1 MNKTTSINL
10 GGYFFHIDEDAFRKL
25 SNYFEAVRKS
35 LSPDGR
41 EEIINDIESR
51 ISELF
56 TEKLGTNKQ
65 VIGLKEVDDI
75 ITIMGQPE
83 DYKIDEETPKNENS
97 FGNFTKSIYI
107 NKKLYRDKEN
117 SFLGGVMSG
126 LGQYLGVDP
135 LWLRIIMVILFF
147 GFGSGLVLY
156 IILWILIP
164 EAVTTSQKLEMKGEP
179 INISNIEK
187 KVKEGFNEISDKIT
201 NIDHDK
207 ITSNAKNGVE
217 RIGTTLSEIVTSIF
231 NIISKIIGVFI
242 VLFTSMTLI
251 SVIIGGIAMIFFSSM
266 PDNFLYNHIH
276 TPFSFETPIWIQGIL
291 LIIVVGIPLFFL
303 LILGLKLL
311 TTRMKSIGNTIN
323 YSLLAIWIIGLASVL
338 FLTIKEISQNAYTGK
353 AIEKVA
359 INLKPT
365 DTLTVKFI
373 SNNLYGKDNYDYE
386 NFEVIHDDT
395 DKAIIFSNNV
405 SIKIVESNEPIA
417 YLQIEK
423 SAEGSSIKKAK
434 QTAEKIKYN
443 VKIENNNLI
452 LDNYWITELTNK
464 KHDQEVEL
472 FLYLP
477 KGTIFKVDKNFKQFD
492 RSENDYF
499 NLHHSSDTY
508 IYIVAENKVLCT
520 NCPLDEDD
528 EETNVINVSSGVFG
542 NNSVETTTTTEND
555 SIEKVSV
562 KVNVNGN
569 EIIKTETK
577 TRTFN

>member
-25 SNYFEAVRKS
+25 SNYFDAVKRS

-56 TEKLGTNKQ
+56 TEKLGSTKQ

-75 ITIMGQPE
+75 IAIMGQPE
-83 DYKIDEETPKNENS
+83 DYKIEDETPKNDFQSNYTLS
-97 FGNFTKSIYI
+97 SSS
-107 NKKLYRDKEN
+107 KKLYRDKEN
-117 SFLGGVMSG
+117 SFLGGVLSG
-126 LGQYLGVDP
+126 LGHYLGVDP

-147 GFGSGLVLY
+147 GFGTGLVLY

-187 KVKEGFNEISDKIT
+187 KVKEGINEISDKFS
-201 NIDHDK
+201 NLDQDK
-207 ITSNAKNGVE
+207 MATNAKNGAE
-217 RIGTTLSEIVTSIF
+217 RIGNTISEIVTSIF
-231 NIISKIIGVFI
+231 NVISKIIGSFI
-242 VLFTSMTLI
+242 VLISSMTLI
-251 SVIIGGIAMIFFSSM
+251 SIIISGIAMVFFSSM

-276 TPFSFETPIWIQGIL
+276 TPFSFETPIWIQGLL
-291 LIIVVGIPLFFL
+291 LIIVVGIPIFYL

-311 TTRMKSIGNTIN
+311 TSRIKSIGNTIN

-353 AIEKVA
+353 DIEKVA

-365 DTLTVKFI
+365 DTLAIKFI

-395 DKAIIFSNNV
+395 DKEIIFSNNV
-405 SIKIVESNEPIA
+405 SIKIVETNEPIA
-417 YLQIEK
+417 FLQIEK

-434 QTAEKIKYN
+434 ETAEKIKYN

-452 LDNYWITELTNK
+452 LDNYWITDLANK

-477 KGTIFKVDKNFKQFD
+477 KGTIFKVDKNFKHFD
-492 RSENDYF
+492 ISENDYF
-499 NLHHSSDTY
+499 NLHYSSDTY
-508 IYIVAENKVLCT
+508 TYIVSENKVLCM
-520 NCPLDEDD
+520 NCPID
-528 EETNVINVSSGVFG
+528 
-542 NNSVETTTTTEND
+542 END
-555 SIEKVSV
+555 YNDAENDTLSNLEENS
-562 KVNVNGN
+562 
-569 EIIKTETK
+569 EIILNEDGILIKKGNKTVEKENAESIKINKNGITIK
-577 TRTFN
+577 

>member
-25 SNYFEAVRKS
+25 SNYFDAVKRS

-56 TEKLGTNKQ
+56 TEKLGSTKQ

-83 DYKIDEETPKNENS
+83 DYKIEDESPKNDFQSNYTS
-97 FGNFTKSIYI
+97 SSSS
-107 NKKLYRDKEN
+107 KKLYRDKEN
-117 SFLGGVMSG
+117 SFLGGVLSG
-126 LGQYLGVDP
+126 LGHYLGVDP

-147 GFGSGLVLY
+147 GFGTGLVLY

-187 KVKEGFNEISDKIT
+187 KVKEGFNEISEKFS
-201 NIDHDK
+201 NLDHDK
-207 ITSNAKNGVE
+207 MAKNAKNGAE
-217 RIGTTLSEIVTSIF
+217 RIGNTISEIVTSIF
-231 NIISKIIGVFI
+231 NVISKIIGVFI
-242 VLFTSMTLI
+242 VLFTSITLI

-276 TPFSFETPIWIQGIL
+276 TPFSFETPIWIQGLL
-291 LIIVVGIPLFFL
+291 LIIVVGIPLFYL

-311 TTRMKSIGNTIN
+311 TSRIKSIGNTIN

-353 AIEKVA
+353 DIEKVA

-365 DTLTVKFI
+365 DTLAIKFI

-395 DKAIIFSNNV
+395 DKEIIFSNNV
-405 SIKIVESNEPIA
+405 SIKIVETNEPIA
-417 YLQIEK
+417 FLQIEK
-423 SAEGSSIKKAK
+423 TAEGSSIKKAK

-452 LDNYWITELTNK
+452 LDNYWITDLANK

-477 KGTIFKVDKNFKQFD
+477 KGTIFKVDKNFKHFD

-499 NLHHSSDTY
+499 NLHYSTDTY
-508 IYIVAENKVLCT
+508 TYIVSENKVLCM
-520 NCPLDEDD
+520 NCPID
-528 EETNVINVSSGVFG
+528 
-542 NNSVETTTTTEND
+542 END
-555 SIEKVSV
+555 YNDVENDTLSNSEENS
-562 KVNVNGN
+562 
-569 EIIKTETK
+569 EIILNEDGILIKKGNKTVEKENVESIKINKNGITIK
-577 TRTFN
+577 

>member
-56 TEKLGTNKQ
+56 TEKLGTSKQ
-65 VIGLKEVDDI
+65 VIGIKEVDDI

-83 DYKIDEETPKNENS
+83 DYKIEYETPKNDFHS
-97 FGNFTKSIYI
+97 NFAKTSTT
-107 NKKLYRDKEN
+107 KKLYRDKEN
-117 SFLGGVMSG
+117 SFLGGVLSG
-126 LGQYLGVDP
+126 LGHYFRVDP

-147 GFGSGLVLY
+147 GFGTGLVLY
-156 IILWILIP
+156 IILWVLIP

-187 KVKEGFNEISDKIT
+187 KVKEGFNEISDKFS
-201 NIDHDK
+201 NLDHDK
-207 ITSNAKNGVE
+207 IASNAKNGAE
-217 RIGTTLSEIVTSIF
+217 KIGNTLSEIITSIF
-231 NIISKIIGVFI
+231 NIISKIIGGFI
-242 VLFTSMTLI
+242 VLFTCMTLI

-311 TTRMKSIGNTIN
+311 TTRMKSIGNTLN

-338 FLTIKEISQNAYTGK
+338 FLIVSEISQNAFTGK
-353 AIEKVA
+353 DIEKVA
-359 INLKPT
+359 INIKPS
-365 DTLTVKFI
+365 DTLNIKFI
-373 SNNLYGKDNYDYE
+373 SNNLYSKNNNDYE
-386 NFEVIHDDT
+386 NFEVVHNELDQE
-395 DKAIIFSNNV
+395 IIFSNNV
-405 SIKIVESNEPIA
+405 SIKIVETTEPIA

-423 SAEGSSIKKAK
+423 SAEGKSMKNAK

-452 LDNYWITELTNK
+452 LDNYWITDLANK

-477 KGTIFKVDKNFKQFD
+477 KGTIFKVDKNFKHFD
-492 RSENDYF
+492 ISENDYF
-499 NLHHSSDTY
+499 NLHYSSETYTY
-508 IYIVAENKVLCT
+508 IVSENKVLCT

-528 EETNVINVSSGVFG
+528 EETNIVNVSSEIFG
-542 NNSVETTTTTEND
+542 NNRVETTTIEND

-569 EIIKTETK
+569 EIIRTETK

>member
-25 SNYFEAVRKS
+25 SNYFDAVKRS

-56 TEKLGTNKQ
+56 TEKLGSTKQ

-83 DYKIDEETPKNENS
+83 DYKIEDESPKNDFQSNYTS
-97 FGNFTKSIYI
+97 TGSI
-107 NKKLYRDKEN
+107 KKLYRDKDN
-117 SFLGGVMSG
+117 SFLGGVLSG
-126 LGQYLGVDP
+126 LGHYLGVDP

-147 GFGSGLVLY
+147 GFGTGLVLY

-187 KVKEGFNEISDKIT
+187 KVKEGFNEISEKFS
-201 NIDHDK
+201 NLDHDK
-207 ITSNAKNGVE
+207 MAKNAKNGAE
-217 RIGTTLSEIVTSIF
+217 RIGNTISEIVTSIF
-231 NIISKIIGVFI
+231 NVISKIIGVFI
-242 VLFTSMTLI
+242 VLFTSITLI

-276 TPFSFETPIWIQGIL
+276 TPFSFETPIWIQGLL
-291 LIIVVGIPLFFL
+291 LIIVVGIPLFYL

-311 TTRMKSIGNTIN
+311 TSRIKSIGNTIN

-353 AIEKVA
+353 DIEKVA

-365 DTLTVKFI
+365 DTLAIKFI

-395 DKAIIFSNNV
+395 DKEIIFSNNV
-405 SIKIVESNEPIA
+405 SIKIVETNEPIA
-417 YLQIEK
+417 FLQIEK
-423 SAEGSSIKKAK
+423 TAEGSSIKKAK
-434 QTAEKIKYN
+434 QTAEKIKYH

-452 LDNYWITELTNK
+452 LDNYWITDLANK

-477 KGTIFKVDKNFKQFD
+477 KGTIFKVDKNFKHFD
-492 RSENDYF
+492 ISENDYF

-508 IYIVAENKVLCT
+508 TYIVSENKVLCM
-520 NCPLDEDD
+520 NCPID
-528 EETNVINVSSGVFG
+528 
-542 NNSVETTTTTEND
+542 END
-555 SIEKVSV
+555 YNDVENDTLSNLEENS
-562 KVNVNGN
+562 
-569 EIIKTETK
+569 EIILNEDGILIKKGNKTVEKENAESIKINKNGITIK
-577 TRTFN
+577 

>member
-83 DYKIDEETPKNENS
+83 DYKIDEETSENIFEANYAS
-97 FGNFTKSIYI
+97 SGST
-107 NKKLYRDKEN
+107 KKLYRDKEN
-117 SFLGGVMSG
+117 SFLGGVLSG
-126 LGQYLGVDP
+126 LGHYFGVDP

-147 GFGSGLVLY
+147 GFGTGLVLY
-156 IILWILIP
+156 IILWVLIP

-179 INISNIEK
+179 INITNIEK
-187 KVKEGFNEISDKIT
+187 KVKAGFNEISDKFS
-201 NIDHDK
+201 NLDQDK
-207 ITSNAKNGVE
+207 IASNAKSGAE
-217 RIGTTLSEIVTSIF
+217 RIGKTISEIVTSIF
-231 NIISKIIGVFI
+231 NVISKIIGGFI

-276 TPFSFETPIWIQGIL
+276 TPFSFETPIWIQGLL
-291 LIIVVGIPLFFL
+291 LIIVLGIPLFYL

-395 DKAIIFSNNV
+395 DKEIIFSNNV
-405 SIKIVESNEPIA
+405 SIKIVETTEPNA
-417 YLQIEK
+417 FLQIEK
-423 SAEGSSIKKAK
+423 SAEGKTFKNAK
-434 QTAEKIKYN
+434 ETAKRIKYN

-452 LDNYWITELTNK
+452 LDNHWITELANK
-464 KHDQEVEL
+464 KHDQKVEL

-477 KGTIFKVDKNFKQFD
+477 KGTIFKVDKNFSNFD
-492 RSENDYF
+492 RSDNDYF

-508 IYIVAENKVLCT
+508 IYIVAENKVLCS
-520 NCPLDEDD
+520 NCPLDEED
-528 EETNVINVSSGVFG
+528 EETNVINVSSGIFG
-542 NNSVETTTTTEND
+542 NNRVETTTIEND

>member
-83 DYKIDEETPKNENS
+83 DYKIDEETPEN
-97 FGNFTKSIYI
+97 NFEANYASSGSK
-107 NKKLYRDKEN
+107 KKLYRDKEN
-117 SFLGGVMSG
+117 SFLGGVLSG
-126 LGQYLGVDP
+126 LGHYLNVDP
-135 LWLRIIMVILFF
+135 LWLRIIMVILGGA
-147 GFGSGLVLY
+147 GFMFY

-187 KVKEGFNEISDKIT
+187 KVKEGFNEISDKFS
-201 NIDHDK
+201 NLDQDK
-207 ITSNAKNGVE
+207 IASNAKSGAE
-217 RIGTTLSEIVTSIF
+217 RIGKTISEIVTSIF
-231 NIISKIIGVFI
+231 NVISKIIGGFI

-251 SVIIGGIAMIFFSSM
+251 SVIIGGIAMMFFSSM

-276 TPFSFETPIWIQGIL
+276 TPFSFETPIWIQGLL
-291 LIIVVGIPLFFL
+291 LIIVLGIPLFFL
-303 LILGLKLL
+303 LILGLKIL

-508 IYIVAENKVLCT
+508 IYIVSENKVLCT

>member
-25 SNYFEAVRKS
+25 SNYFDAVRSS

-56 TEKLGTNKQ
+56 TEKLGTTKQ

-83 DYKIDEETPKNENS
+83 DYKIEEETPKNDFHTNYTS
-97 FGNFTKSIYI
+97 TSST
-107 NKKLYRDKEN
+107 KKLYRDKEN
-117 SFLGGVMSG
+117 SFLGGVLSG
-126 LGQYLGVDP
+126 LGHYFGVDP

-147 GFGSGLVLY
+147 GFGTGLVLY
-156 IILWILIP
+156 IILWVLIP
-164 EAVTTSQKLEMKGEP
+164 EAVTTTQKLEMKGEP

-187 KVKEGFNEISDKIT
+187 KVKEGFNEISDKFS
-201 NIDHDK
+201 NLDHDK
-207 ITSNAKNGVE
+207 IASNAKNGAE
-217 RIGTTLSEIVTSIF
+217 RIGNTVSEIVTSIF
-231 NIISKIIGVFI
+231 NVISKIIGGFI

-251 SVIIGGIAMIFFSSM
+251 SVIIGGIAMMFFSSM

-276 TPFSFETPIWIQGIL
+276 TPFSFETPIWIQGLL
-291 LIIVVGIPLFFL
+291 LIIVLGIPLFFL

-311 TTRMKSIGNTIN
+311 TTRIKSIGNTIN
-323 YSLLAIWIIGLASVL
+323 YSLLAIWIIGLGAVL
-338 FLTIKEISQNAYTGK
+338 FLTIKEISQNAYNGK
-353 AIEKVA
+353 DIEKVA
-359 INLKPT
+359 INLNPT
-365 DTLTVKFI
+365 DTLTIKFV
-373 SNNLYGKDNYDYE
+373 SNNLYSKDIYEHE

-395 DKAIIFSNNV
+395 DKEIIFSNNV
-405 SIKIVESNEPIA
+405 SIKIVETNEPIA
-417 YLQIEK
+417 FLQIEK

-452 LDNYWITELTNK
+452 LDNYWITDLANK

-477 KGTIFKVDKNFKQFD
+477 KGTIFKVDKNFKHFD

-499 NLHHSSDTY
+499 NLHYSSDTY
-508 IYIVAENKVLCT
+508 TYIVSENKVLCM
-520 NCPLDEDD
+520 NCP
-528 EETNVINVSSGVFG
+528 IN
-542 NNSVETTTTTEND
+542 END
-555 SIEKVSV
+555 FNDVENDTLSNLEENS
-562 KVNVNGN
+562 
-569 EIIKTETK
+569 EIILNEDGILIKKGNKTVEKENAESIKINKNGITIK
-577 TRTFN
+577 

>member
-25 SNYFEAVRKS
+25 SNYFDAVRRS

-56 TEKLGTNKQ
+56 TEKLGTTKQ

-75 ITIMGQPE
+75 ISIMGQPE
-83 DYKIDEETPKNENS
+83 DYKIEDEAPENDFQTNYTS
-97 FGNFTKSIYI
+97 TSST
-107 NKKLYRDKEN
+107 KKLYRDKDN
-117 SFLGGVMSG
+117 SFLGGVLSG
-126 LGQYLGVDP
+126 LGHYLGVDP

-147 GFGSGLVLY
+147 GFGSGLVVY

-179 INISNIEK
+179 ITISNIEK
-187 KVKEGFNEISDKIT
+187 KVKESFNEISDKFS
-201 NIDHDK
+201 NLDHDK
-207 ITSNAKNGVE
+207 MASNARSGAEK
-217 RIGTTLSEIVTSIF
+217 IGNTISEIVTSIF
-231 NIISKIIGVFI
+231 NVISKIIGGFI
-242 VLFTSMTLI
+242 VLFTSMILI
-251 SVIIGGIAMIFFSSM
+251 SVIICGIAMLFFSSM

-276 TPFSFETPIWIQGIL
+276 TPFSLETPIWIQGLL

-311 TTRMKSIGNTIN
+311 TTRIKSIGNTIN

-353 AIEKVA
+353 DIEKVA
-359 INLKPT
+359 ININPS
-365 DTLTVKFI
+365 DTLNIKFI
-373 SNNLYGKDNYDYE
+373 SNNLYSKDIYEHE

-395 DKAIIFSNNV
+395 DKEIIFSNNV
-405 SIKIVESNEPIA
+405 SIKIVETNEPNAFI
-417 YLQIEK
+417 QIEK

-434 QTAEKIKYN
+434 ETAEKIKYN

-452 LDNYWITELTNK
+452 LDNYWITDLANK

-477 KGTIFKVDKNFKQFD
+477 KGTIFKVDKNFKHFD

-499 NLHHSSDTY
+499 NLHHSSDSYTY
-508 IYIVAENKVLCT
+508 IVSENKVLCM
-520 NCPLDEDD
+520 NCPIDENEYDD
-528 EETNVINVSSGVFG
+528 V
-542 NNSVETTTTTEND
+542 END
-555 SIEKVSV
+555 TISNLEENS
-562 KVNVNGN
+562 
-569 EIIKTETK
+569 EIILNEDGILIKKGNKTVEKENVESIKIKKNSITIK
-577 TRTFN
+577 

>member
-25 SNYFEAVRKS
+25 SNYFDAVKRS

-56 TEKLGTNKQ
+56 TEKLGSTKK

-83 DYKIDEETPKNENS
+83 DYKIEDESPKNDFQSNYTS
-97 FGNFTKSIYI
+97 TGSI
-107 NKKLYRDKEN
+107 KKLYRDKDN
-117 SFLGGVMSG
+117 SFLGGVLSG
-126 LGQYLGVDP
+126 LGHYLGVDP

-147 GFGSGLVLY
+147 GFGTGLVLY

-187 KVKEGFNEISDKIT
+187 KVKEGFNEISEKFS
-201 NIDHDK
+201 NLDHDK
-207 ITSNAKNGVE
+207 MAKNAKNGAE
-217 RIGTTLSEIVTSIF
+217 RIGNTISEIVTSIF
-231 NIISKIIGVFI
+231 NVISKIIGVFI
-242 VLFTSMTLI
+242 VLFTSITLI

-276 TPFSFETPIWIQGIL
+276 TPFSFETPIWIQGLL
-291 LIIVVGIPLFFL
+291 LIIVVGIPLFYL

-311 TTRMKSIGNTIN
+311 TSRIKSIGNTIN
-323 YSLLAIWIIGLASVL
+323 YSLLAIWIIGLASML

-353 AIEKVA
+353 DIEKVA

-365 DTLTVKFI
+365 DTLAIKFI

-395 DKAIIFSNNV
+395 DKEIIFSNNV
-405 SIKIVESNEPIA
+405 SIKIVETNEPIA
-417 YLQIEK
+417 FLQIEK
-423 SAEGSSIKKAK
+423 TAEGSSIKKAK

-452 LDNYWITELTNK
+452 LDNYWITDLANK

-477 KGTIFKVDKNFKQFD
+477 KGTIFKVDKNFKHFD
-492 RSENDYF
+492 ISENDYF

-508 IYIVAENKVLCT
+508 TYIVSENKVLCM
-520 NCPLDEDD
+520 NCPID
-528 EETNVINVSSGVFG
+528 
-542 NNSVETTTTTEND
+542 END
-555 SIEKVSV
+555 YNDVENDTLSNLEENS
-562 KVNVNGN
+562 
-569 EIIKTETK
+569 EIILNEDGILIKKGNKTVEKENAESIKINKNGITIK
-577 TRTFN
+577 

>member
-25 SNYFEAVRKS
+25 SNYFDAVKRS

-56 TEKLGTNKQ
+56 TEKLGSTKQ

-83 DYKIDEETPKNENS
+83 DYKIEDESPKNDFQSNYTS
-97 FGNFTKSIYI
+97 TGSL
-107 NKKLYRDKEN
+107 KKLYRDKDN
-117 SFLGGVMSG
+117 SFLGGVLSG
-126 LGQYLGVDP
+126 LGHYLGVDP

-147 GFGSGLVLY
+147 GFGTGLVLY

-187 KVKEGFNEISDKIT
+187 KVKEGFNEISDKFS
-201 NIDHDK
+201 NLDHDK
-207 ITSNAKNGVE
+207 IASNAKSGAE
-217 RIGTTLSEIVTSIF
+217 KIGNTISEIVTSIF
-231 NIISKIIGVFI
+231 NVISKIIGVFI
-242 VLFTSMTLI
+242 VLFTSITLI

-276 TPFSFETPIWIQGIL
+276 TPFSFETPIWIQGLL
-291 LIIVVGIPLFFL
+291 LIIVVGIPLFYL

-311 TTRMKSIGNTIN
+311 TSRIKSIGNTIN
-323 YSLLAIWIIGLASVL
+323 YSLLAIWIIGLASML

-353 AIEKVA
+353 DIKKVA
-359 INLKPT
+359 INLKPS
-365 DTLTVKFI
+365 DTLNIKFV
-373 SNNLYGKDNYDYE
+373 SNNLYSKDIYEHE

-395 DKAIIFSNNV
+395 DKEIIFSNNV
-405 SIKIVESNEPIA
+405 SIKIVETNEPIA
-417 YLQIEK
+417 FLQIEK
-423 SAEGSSIKKAK
+423 TAEGSSIKKAK
-434 QTAEKIKYN
+434 ETAEKIKYN

-452 LDNYWITELTNK
+452 LDNYWITDLANK

-477 KGTIFKVDKNFKQFD
+477 KGTIFKVDKNFKHFD

-508 IYIVAENKVLCT
+508 TYIVSENKVLCI
-520 NCPLDEDD
+520 NCPI
-528 EETNVINVSSGVFG
+528 EENEYNDV
-542 NNSVETTTTTEND
+542 END
-555 SIEKVSV
+555 TISNLEENS
-562 KVNVNGN
+562 
-569 EIIKTETK
+569 EIILNEDGILIKKGNKTVEKENAESIKINKNGITIK
-577 TRTFN
+577 

>member
-25 SNYFEAVRKS
+25 SNYFDAVRSS

-56 TEKLGTNKQ
+56 TEKLGTTKQ
-65 VIGLKEVDDI
+65 VIGLKEVDEI

-83 DYKIDEETPKNENS
+83 DYKIEEETPKNDFQSNYTS
-97 FGNFTKSIYI
+97 SSSS
-107 NKKLYRDKEN
+107 KKLYRDKEN
-117 SFLGGVMSG
+117 SFLGGVLSG
-126 LGQYLGVDP
+126 LGHYFGVDP
-135 LWLRIIMVILFF
+135 LWVRIIMVILFF
-147 GFGSGLVLY
+147 GFGTGLVLY

-187 KVKEGFNEISDKIT
+187 KVKEGFNEISDKFS
-201 NIDHDK
+201 NLDQDK
-207 ITSNAKNGVE
+207 IASNAKSGAE
-217 RIGTTLSEIVTSIF
+217 RIGKTISEIVTSIF
-231 NIISKIIGVFI
+231 NVISKIIGGFI
-242 VLFTSMTLI
+242 VLISSLTLI
-251 SVIIGGIAMIFFSSM
+251 SIVISGIAMMFFSSM

-276 TPFSFETPIWIQGIL
+276 TPFSFETPIWIQGLL
-291 LIIVVGIPLFFL
+291 LIIVLGIPLFYL

-338 FLTIKEISQNAYTGK
+338 FLTIREISQNAYTGK
-353 AIEKVA
+353 EIEKVA

-386 NFEVIHDDT
+386 NFEVIHDIT
-395 DKAIIFSNNV
+395 DKEIIFSNNV
-405 SIKIVESNEPIA
+405 SIKIVETNEPIA
-417 YLQIEK
+417 FLQIEK

-452 LDNYWITELTNK
+452 LDNFWITDLANK

-477 KGTIFKVDKNFKQFD
+477 KGTIFKVDKNFKHFD

-508 IYIVAENKVLCT
+508 TYIVSENKVLCM
-520 NCPLDEDD
+520 NCPID
-528 EETNVINVSSGVFG
+528 
-542 NNSVETTTTTEND
+542 END
-555 SIEKVSV
+555 YNDVENDTISNSEENS
-562 KVNVNGN
+562 
-569 EIIKTETK
+569 EIILNEDGILIKKGNKTVEKENIESIKINKNGITIK
-577 TRTFN
+577 

>member
-25 SNYFEAVRKS
+25 SNYFDAVKRS

-56 TEKLGTNKQ
+56 TEKLGTTKQ

-75 ITIMGQPE
+75 ISIMGQPE
-83 DYKIDEETPKNENS
+83 DYKIEDETTKNDFQTNY
-97 FGNFTKSIYI
+97 TKTSSA
-107 NKKLYRDKEN
+107 KKLYRDKEN
-117 SFLGGVMSG
+117 SFLGGVLSG
-126 LGQYLGVDP
+126 LGHYLGVDP

-147 GFGSGLVLY
+147 GFGTGLIVY

-164 EAVTTSQKLEMKGEP
+164 KAVTTSQKLEMKGEP

-187 KVKEGFNEISDKIT
+187 KVKEGFNEISDKFS
-201 NIDHDK
+201 NLDHDK
-207 ITSNAKNGVE
+207 IASNAKTGAE
-217 RIGTTLSEIVTSIF
+217 KIGNTISEIVISFF
-231 NIISKIIGVFI
+231 NVISKIIGGFI
-242 VLFTSMTLI
+242 VLFTSMALI
-251 SVIIGGIAMIFFSSM
+251 SVIIGGIAMMFFTAM

-276 TPFSFETPIWIQGIL
+276 TPFSFETPIWLQGLL

-311 TTRMKSIGNTIN
+311 TTRIKSIGNTIN

-338 FLTIKEISQNAYTGK
+338 FLAIKEISQNAYTGK
-353 AIEKVA
+353 DLEKVA
-359 INLKPT
+359 INIKPT
-365 DTLTVKFI
+365 DTLNIKFI
-373 SNNLYGKDNYDYE
+373 SNNLYSKDSNEYE
-386 NFEVIHDDT
+386 NFEVIHNEA
-395 DKAIIFSNNV
+395 DKAIIFSNTV
-405 SIKIVESNEPIA
+405 SIKIVETNESNA
-417 YLQIEK
+417 FLQIEK

-434 QTAEKIKYN
+434 ETAEKINYN

-452 LDNYWITELTNK
+452 LDNYWITDLANK

-477 KGTIFKVDKNFKQFD
+477 KGTLFKVDKNFKHFD

-499 NLHHSSDTY
+499 NLHHSSDAY
-508 IYIVAENKVLCT
+508 VYIVAENKVLCT
-520 NCPLDEDD
+520 NCPINEDD
-528 EETNVINVSSGVFG
+528 DETNFENTSSGIIG
-542 NNSVETTTTTEND
+542 NNKVETTTIEND
-555 SIEKVSV
+555 SIEKVSI
-562 KVNVNGN
+562 KVNGK
-569 EIIKTETK
+569 EIIRTETK
-577 TRTFN
+577 TKTFN

>member
-25 SNYFEAVRKS
+25 SNYFDAVRRS

-56 TEKLGTNKQ
+56 TEKLGTTKQ
-65 VIGLKEVDDI
+65 VIGIKEVDDI

-83 DYKIDEETPKNENS
+83 DYKIEEETPKNDFQTNYTS
-97 FGNFTKSIYI
+97 TSST
-107 NKKLYRDKEN
+107 KKLYRDKEN
-117 SFLGGVMSG
+117 AKLGGVASG
-126 LGQYLGVDP
+126 IGHYFSVDP
-135 LWLRIIMVILFF
+135 LWIRILFIISPWITF
-147 GFGSGLVLY
+147 GTSAVIYL
-156 IILWILIP
+156 ILWILIP

-187 KVKEGFNEISDKIT
+187 KVKEGFNEISDKFS
-201 NIDHDK
+201 NLDHDK
-207 ITSNAKNGVE
+207 IASNAKSGAE
-217 RIGTTLSEIVTSIF
+217 KIGNTVSEIFTSIF
-231 NIISKIIGVFI
+231 NVFSKIIGGFI
-242 VLFTSMTLI
+242 VLFASMTLI
-251 SVIIGGIAMIFFSSM
+251 TVVIGGIAMMFFSSM
-266 PDNFLYNHIH
+266 PDNFIYNHIH
-276 TPFSFETPIWIQGIL
+276 TPFSFETPIWLQGIL
-291 LIIVVGIPLFFL
+291 FILVFGIPLFFL

-311 TTRMKSIGNTIN
+311 SNRIKSIGNTIS

-359 INLKPT
+359 INIKPS
-365 DTLTVKFI
+365 DTLNIKFI
-373 SNNLYGKDNYDYE
+373 SNNLYSKDSNDYE
-386 NFEVIHDDT
+386 NFEVIHDDAE
-395 DKAIIFSNNV
+395 KAIIFSNNV
-405 SIKIVESNEPIA
+405 SIKIVETNEPNA
-417 YLQIEK
+417 FLQIEK

-434 QTAEKIKYN
+434 ETAEKIKYN

-477 KGTIFKVDKNFKQFD
+477 KGTLFKVDKNYKRFD

-499 NLHHSSDTY
+499 NLHHSSDAY
-508 IYIVAENKVLCT
+508 IYIVSENKVLCT
-520 NCPLDEDD
+520 NCPIDENEYNDVEND
-528 EETNVINVSSGVFG
+528 TISILEENSEIILNEDGILIKKGNKTVEKENIESIKINK
-542 NNSVETTTTTEND
+542 NSVT
-555 SIEKVSV
+555 
-562 KVNVNGN
+562 
-569 EIIKTETK
+569 IK
-577 TRTFN
+577 

>member
-56 TEKLGTNKQ
+56 TEKLGTTKQ
-65 VIGLKEVDDI
+65 VVGLKEVDDI
-75 ITIMGQPE
+75 IAIMGQPE
-83 DYKIDEETPKNENS
+83 DYKIEDETPKN
-97 FGNFTKSIYI
+97 NFEANYATSGST
-107 NKKLYRDKEN
+107 KKLYRDKEN
-117 SFLGGVMSG
+117 SFLGGVLSG
-126 LGQYLGVDP
+126 LGQYLSVDP

-147 GFGSGLVLY
+147 GFGTGLVLY
-156 IILWILIP
+156 IILWVLIP
-164 EAVTTSQKLEMKGEP
+164 EAVTTTQKLEMKGEP

-187 KVKEGFNEISDKIT
+187 KVKEGFNEISDKFSKL
-201 NIDHDK
+201 DHDK
-207 ITSNAKNGVE
+207 ITSNAKNGAE
-217 RIGTTLSEIVTSIF
+217 KIGKTISEIVTSIF
-231 NIISKIIGVFI
+231 NIISKIIGGFI
-242 VLFTSMTLI
+242 VLFTCMTLI

-311 TTRMKSIGNTIN
+311 TTRMKSIGNTLN

-338 FLTIKEISQNAYTGK
+338 FLIVSEISQNAFTGK
-353 AIEKVA
+353 DIEKVA
-359 INLKPT
+359 INIKPS
-365 DTLTVKFI
+365 DTLNIKFI
-373 SNNLYGKDNYDYE
+373 SNNLYSKNNNDYE
-386 NFEVIHDDT
+386 NFEVVHNELDQE
-395 DKAIIFSNNV
+395 IIFSNNV
-405 SIKIVESNEPIA
+405 SIKIVETTEPIA

-423 SAEGSSIKKAK
+423 SAEGKSMKNAK

-477 KGTIFKVDKNFKQFD
+477 KGTIFKVDKNFKHFD
-492 RSENDYF
+492 RSDNDYF

-508 IYIVAENKVLCT
+508 IYIVSENKVLCT
-520 NCPLDEDD
+520 NCPLNEDD
-528 EETNVINVSSGVFG
+528 EETNIVNVSSGIFG

-569 EIIKTETK
+569 EIIRTETK

>member
-25 SNYFEAVRKS
+25 SNYFDAVRRS

-56 TEKLGTNKQ
+56 TEKLGTTKQ

-75 ITIMGQPE
+75 ISIMGQPE
-83 DYKIDEETPKNENS
+83 DYKIEDEAPKNDFQTNYTS
-97 FGNFTKSIYI
+97 TSST
-107 NKKLYRDKEN
+107 KKLYRDKDN
-117 SFLGGVMSG
+117 SFLGGVLSG
-126 LGQYLGVDP
+126 LGHYLGVDP

-147 GFGSGLVLY
+147 GFGTGLVVY

-179 INISNIEK
+179 ITISNIEK
-187 KVKEGFNEISDKIT
+187 KVKESFNEISDKFS
-201 NIDHDK
+201 NLDHDK
-207 ITSNAKNGVE
+207 MASNARSGAEK
-217 RIGTTLSEIVTSIF
+217 IGNTISEIVTSIY
-231 NIISKIIGVFI
+231 NVISKIIGGFI
-242 VLFTSMTLI
+242 VLFTFMILI
-251 SVIIGGIAMIFFSSM
+251 SVIICGIAMLFFSSM

-276 TPFSFETPIWIQGIL
+276 TPFSFETPIWIQGLL

-311 TTRMKSIGNTIN
+311 TTRIKSTGNTIN

-353 AIEKVA
+353 DIEKVA
-359 INLKPT
+359 ININPS
-365 DTLTVKFI
+365 DTLNIKFI
-373 SNNLYGKDNYDYE
+373 SNNLYSKDIYDYE
-386 NFEVIHDDT
+386 NFKVIHDDT
-395 DKAIIFSNNV
+395 DKEIIFSNNV
-405 SIKIVESNEPIA
+405 SIKIVETNEPNAFI
-417 YLQIEK
+417 QIEK

-434 QTAEKIKYN
+434 ETAEKIKYN

-452 LDNYWITELTNK
+452 LDNYWITDLANK

-477 KGTIFKVDKNFKQFD
+477 KGTIFKVDKNFKHFD

-508 IYIVAENKVLCT
+508 TYIVSENKVLCM
-520 NCPLDEDD
+520 NCPIDENEYDD
-528 EETNVINVSSGVFG
+528 V
-542 NNSVETTTTTEND
+542 END
-555 SIEKVSV
+555 TISNLEENS
-562 KVNVNGN
+562 
-569 EIIKTETK
+569 EIILNEDGILIKKGNKTVEKENVESIKIKKNSITIK
-577 TRTFN
+577 

>member
-25 SNYFEAVRKS
+25 SNYFDAVRSS

-56 TEKLGTNKQ
+56 TEKLGTTKQ

-83 DYKIDEETPKNENS
+83 DYKIEEETPKNDFQSNYTSTNS
-97 FGNFTKSIYI
+97 S
-107 NKKLYRDKEN
+107 KKLYRDKEN
-117 SFLGGVMSG
+117 SFLGGVLSG
-126 LGQYLGVDP
+126 LGHYFGVDP

-147 GFGSGLVLY
+147 GFGTGLVLY
-156 IILWILIP
+156 IILWVLIP
-164 EAVTTSQKLEMKGEP
+164 EAVTTTQKLEMKGEP

-187 KVKEGFNEISDKIT
+187 KVKEGFNEISDKFS
-201 NIDHDK
+201 NLDHDK
-207 ITSNAKNGVE
+207 IASNAKNGAE
-217 RIGTTLSEIVTSIF
+217 RIGKTISEIVTSIF
-231 NIISKIIGVFI
+231 NVISKIIGGFI

-251 SVIIGGIAMIFFSSM
+251 SVIIGGIAMMFFSSM

-276 TPFSFETPIWIQGIL
+276 TPFSFETPIWLQGLL
-291 LIIVVGIPLFFL
+291 LIIVLGIPLFFL

-311 TTRMKSIGNTIN
+311 TTIIKSIGNTIN
-323 YSLLAIWIIGLASVL
+323 YSLLAIWIIGLGAVL
-338 FLTIKEISQNAYTGK
+338 FLTIKEISQNAYNGK
-353 AIEKVA
+353 DIEKVA
-359 INLKPT
+359 INLNPT
-365 DTLTVKFI
+365 DTLTIKFV
-373 SNNLYGKDNYDYE
+373 SNNLYSKDIYEHE

-395 DKAIIFSNNV
+395 DKEIIFSNNV
-405 SIKIVESNEPIA
+405 SIKIVETNEPIA
-417 YLQIEK
+417 FLQIEK
-423 SAEGSSIKKAK
+423 SAEGSSIKNAK

-452 LDNYWITELTNK
+452 LDNYWITDLANK

-477 KGTIFKVDKNFKQFD
+477 KGTFFKVDKNFKHFD

-508 IYIVAENKVLCT
+508 TYIVSENKVLCM
-520 NCPLDEDD
+520 NCPID
-528 EETNVINVSSGVFG
+528 
-542 NNSVETTTTTEND
+542 END
-555 SIEKVSV
+555 YNDVENDTISNLEENS
-562 KVNVNGN
+562 
-569 EIIKTETK
+569 EIILNEDGILIKKGSKTVEKENVESIKINKNGITIK
-577 TRTFN
+577 

>member
-25 SNYFEAVRKS
+25 SNYFDAVRSS

-56 TEKLGTNKQ
+56 TEKLGTTKQ

-83 DYKIDEETPKNENS
+83 DYKIEEETPKNDFQSNYTS
-97 FGNFTKSIYI
+97 SSSS
-107 NKKLYRDKEN
+107 KKLYRDKEN
-117 SFLGGVMSG
+117 SFLGGVLSG
-126 LGQYLGVDP
+126 LGHYFGVDP

-147 GFGSGLVLY
+147 GFGTGLVLY

-187 KVKEGFNEISDKIT
+187 KVKEGFNEISDKFS
-201 NIDHDK
+201 NLDQDK
-207 ITSNAKNGVE
+207 IATNAKSGAE
-217 RIGTTLSEIVTSIF
+217 KIGNTLSDIVTSIF
-231 NIISKIIGVFI
+231 NVISKIIGGFI
-242 VLFTSMTLI
+242 VLISSLTLI
-251 SVIIGGIAMIFFSSM
+251 SIVISGIAMMFFSSM

-291 LIIVVGIPLFFL
+291 LIIVVGIPLFFI

-311 TTRMKSIGNTIN
+311 STRMKSIGNSIN

-338 FLTIKEISQNAYTGK
+338 FLTIREISQNAYTGK
-353 AIEKVA
+353 EIEKVA

-386 NFEVIHDDT
+386 NFEVIHDIT
-395 DKAIIFSNNV
+395 DKEIIFSNNV
-405 SIKIVESNEPIA
+405 SIKIVETNEPIA
-417 YLQIEK
+417 FLQIEK

-452 LDNYWITELTNK
+452 LDNFWITDLANK

-477 KGTIFKVDKNFKQFD
+477 KGTIFKVDKNFKHFD

-508 IYIVAENKVLCT
+508 TYIVSENKVLCM
-520 NCPLDEDD
+520 NCPID
-528 EETNVINVSSGVFG
+528 
-542 NNSVETTTTTEND
+542 END
-555 SIEKVSV
+555 YNDVENDTISNLEENS
-562 KVNVNGN
+562 
-569 EIIKTETK
+569 EIILNKDGILIKKGNKTVEKENAESIKINKNGITIK
-577 TRTFN
+577 

>member
-25 SNYFEAVRKS
+25 SNYFDAVRSS

-56 TEKLGTNKQ
+56 TEKLGTTKQ

-83 DYKIDEETPKNENS
+83 DYKIEEDTPKNDFQSNYTS
-97 FGNFTKSIYI
+97 SSSS
-107 NKKLYRDKEN
+107 KKLYRDKEN
-117 SFLGGVMSG
+117 SFLGGVLSG
-126 LGQYLGVDP
+126 LGHYFGVDP

-147 GFGSGLVLY
+147 GFGTGLVLY

-187 KVKEGFNEISDKIT
+187 KVKEGFNEISDKFS
-201 NIDHDK
+201 NLDQDK
-207 ITSNAKNGVE
+207 IASNAKSGAE
-217 RIGTTLSEIVTSIF
+217 RIGKTISEIVTSIF
-231 NIISKIIGVFI
+231 NVISKIIGGFI
-242 VLFTSMTLI
+242 VLISSLTLI
-251 SVIIGGIAMIFFSSM
+251 SIVISGIAMMFFSSM

-276 TPFSFETPIWIQGIL
+276 TPFSFETPIWIQGLL
-291 LIIVVGIPLFFL
+291 LIIVLGIPLFYL

-323 YSLLAIWIIGLASVL
+323 YSLLAIWIIGLATVL
-338 FLTIKEISQNAYTGK
+338 FLTIREISQNAYTGK
-353 AIEKVA
+353 EIEKVA

-395 DKAIIFSNNV
+395 DKEIIFSNNV
-405 SIKIVESNEPIA
+405 SIKIVETNDPIA
-417 YLQIEK
+417 FLQIEK

-434 QTAEKIKYN
+434 QTAEKIKYT

-452 LDNYWITELTNK
+452 LDNFWITDLANK

-477 KGTIFKVDKNFKQFD
+477 KGTIFKVDKNFKHFD

-508 IYIVAENKVLCT
+508 IYIVGENKVLCT

-528 EETNVINVSSGVFG
+528 EETNVINVSSEIFG
-542 NNSVETTTTTEND
+542 NNRVETTTIEND

>member
-25 SNYFEAVRKS
+25 SNYFDAVRSS

-56 TEKLGTNKQ
+56 TEKLGTTKQ

-83 DYKIDEETPKNENS
+83 DYKIEEDTPKNDFQSNYTS
-97 FGNFTKSIYI
+97 SSSS
-107 NKKLYRDKEN
+107 KKLYRDKEN
-117 SFLGGVMSG
+117 SFLGGVLSG
-126 LGQYLGVDP
+126 LGHYFGVDP

-147 GFGSGLVLY
+147 GFGTGLVLY

-187 KVKEGFNEISDKIT
+187 KVKEGFNEISDKFS
-201 NIDHDK
+201 NLDHDK
-207 ITSNAKNGVE
+207 MATNAKNGAE
-217 RIGTTLSEIVTSIF
+217 RIGKTISEIVTSIF
-231 NIISKIIGVFI
+231 NAISKIIGGFI

-251 SVIIGGIAMIFFSSM
+251 SVIIGGIAMMFFSSM

-276 TPFSFETPIWIQGIL
+276 TPFSFETPIWLQGLL
-291 LIIVVGIPLFFL
+291 LIIVLGIPLFYL
-303 LILGLKLL
+303 LILGLKIL
-311 TTRMKSIGNTIN
+311 TTRMKSIGNSIN
-323 YSLLAIWIIGLASVL
+323 YSLLAIWIIGLGTVL

-386 NFEVIHDDT
+386 NFEVIHDIT
-395 DKAIIFSNNV
+395 DKEIIFSNNV
-405 SIKIVESNEPIA
+405 SIKIVETNEPIA
-417 YLQIEK
+417 FLQIEK

-452 LDNYWITELTNK
+452 LDNFWITDLANK

-477 KGTIFKVDKNFKQFD
+477 KGTIFKVDKNFKHFD

-508 IYIVAENKVLCT
+508 IYIVGENKVLCT

-528 EETNVINVSSGVFG
+528 EETNVINVSSEIFG
-542 NNSVETTTTTEND
+542 NNRVETTT
-555 SIEKVSV
+555 IEKVSV

>member
-25 SNYFEAVRKS
+25 SNYFDAVKRS

-56 TEKLGTNKQ
+56 TEKLGTTKQ

-75 ITIMGQPE
+75 IAIMGQPE
-83 DYKIDEETPKNENS
+83 DYKIEEETPKNDFQSNYTS
-97 FGNFTKSIYI
+97 SSSS
-107 NKKLYRDKEN
+107 KKLYRDKEN
-117 SFLGGVMSG
+117 SFLGGVLSG
-126 LGQYLGVDP
+126 LGHYFGVDP

-147 GFGSGLVLY
+147 GFGTGLVLY
-156 IILWILIP
+156 VILWILIP

-187 KVKEGFNEISDKIT
+187 KVKEGFNEISDKFS
-201 NIDHDK
+201 NLDQDK
-207 ITSNAKNGVE
+207 IASNAKSGAE
-217 RIGTTLSEIVTSIF
+217 RIGKTISEIVTSIF
-231 NIISKIIGVFI
+231 NVISKIIGGFI
-242 VLFTSMTLI
+242 VLFTCMTLI

-276 TPFSFETPIWIQGIL
+276 TPFSLETPIWIQGIL

-311 TTRMKSIGNTIN
+311 TTRMKSIGNTLN

-338 FLTIKEISQNAYTGK
+338 FLIVSEISQNAFTGK
-353 AIEKVA
+353 DIEKVA
-359 INLKPT
+359 INIKPS
-365 DTLTVKFI
+365 DTLNIKFI
-373 SNNLYGKDNYDYE
+373 SNNLYSKNNNDYE
-386 NFEVIHDDT
+386 NFEVVHNELDQE
-395 DKAIIFSNNV
+395 IIFSNNV
-405 SIKIVESNEPIA
+405 SIKIVETTEPIA

-423 SAEGSSIKKAK
+423 SAEGKSMKNAK

-464 KHDQEVEL
+464 KHDQKVEL

-477 KGTIFKVDKNFKQFD
+477 VGTIFKVDKNFKHFD
-492 RSENDYF
+492 RSDNDYF

-508 IYIVAENKVLCT
+508 IYIVSENKVLCT
-520 NCPLDEDD
+520 NCPLNEDD
-528 EETNVINVSSGVFG
+528 EETNIVNVSSGIFG

-555 SIEKVSV
+555 SVEKVSV

-569 EIIKTETK
+569 EIIRTETK

>member
-25 SNYFEAVRKS
+25 SNYFDAVRSS

-56 TEKLGTNKQ
+56 TEKLGTTKQ
-65 VIGLKEVDDI
+65 VIGLKEVDEI

-83 DYKIDEETPKNENS
+83 DYKIEEETPKNDFQSNYTS
-97 FGNFTKSIYI
+97 SSSS
-107 NKKLYRDKEN
+107 KKLYRDKEN
-117 SFLGGVMSG
+117 SFLGGVLSG
-126 LGQYLGVDP
+126 LGHYFGVDP

-147 GFGSGLVLY
+147 GFGTGLVLY

-187 KVKEGFNEISDKIT
+187 KVKEGFNEISDKFS
-201 NIDHDK
+201 NLDQDK
-207 ITSNAKNGVE
+207 IASNAKSGAE
-217 RIGTTLSEIVTSIF
+217 RIGKTISEIVTSIF
-231 NIISKIIGVFI
+231 NVISKIIGGFI
-242 VLFTSMTLI
+242 VLISSLTLI
-251 SVIIGGIAMIFFSSM
+251 SIVISGIAMMFFSSM

-276 TPFSFETPIWIQGIL
+276 TPFSFETPIWIQGLL
-291 LIIVVGIPLFFL
+291 LIIVLGIPLFYL

-338 FLTIKEISQNAYTGK
+338 FLTIREISQNAYTGK
-353 AIEKVA
+353 EIEKVA

-386 NFEVIHDDT
+386 NFEVIHDIT
-395 DKAIIFSNNV
+395 DKEIIFSNNV
-405 SIKIVESNEPIA
+405 SIKIVETNEPIA
-417 YLQIEK
+417 FLQIEK

-452 LDNYWITELTNK
+452 LDNFWITDLANK

-477 KGTIFKVDKNFKQFD
+477 KGTIFKVDKNFKHFD

-508 IYIVAENKVLCT
+508 TYIVSENKVLCM
-520 NCPLDEDD
+520 NCPID
-528 EETNVINVSSGVFG
+528 
-542 NNSVETTTTTEND
+542 END
-555 SIEKVSV
+555 YNDVENDTISNSEENS
-562 KVNVNGN
+562 
-569 EIIKTETK
+569 EIILNEDGILIKKGNKTVEKENIESIKINKNGITIK
-577 TRTFN
+577 

>member
-25 SNYFEAVRKS
+25 SNYFDAVRSS

-56 TEKLGTNKQ
+56 TEKLGTTKQ

-83 DYKIDEETPKNENS
+83 DYKIEEETPKNDFQSNYTS
-97 FGNFTKSIYI
+97 SSSS
-107 NKKLYRDKEN
+107 KKLYRDKEN
-117 SFLGGVMSG
+117 SFLGGVLSG
-126 LGQYLGVDP
+126 LGHYFGVDP

-147 GFGSGLVLY
+147 GFGTGLVLY

-187 KVKEGFNEISDKIT
+187 KVKEGFNEISDKFS
-201 NIDHDK
+201 NLDQDK
-207 ITSNAKNGVE
+207 IASNAKSGAE
-217 RIGTTLSEIVTSIF
+217 RIGKTISEIVTSIF
-231 NIISKIIGVFI
+231 NVISKIIGGFI

-251 SVIIGGIAMIFFSSM
+251 SVIIGGIAMMFFSSM

-276 TPFSFETPIWIQGIL
+276 TPFSFETPIWIQGLL
-291 LIIVVGIPLFFL
+291 LIIVLGIPLFYL

-323 YSLLAIWIIGLASVL
+323 YSLLAIWIIGLATVL

-373 SNNLYGKDNYDYE
+373 SNNLYGKDNHDYE

-395 DKAIIFSNNV
+395 DKEIIFSNNV
-405 SIKIVESNEPIA
+405 SIKIVETNEPIA
-417 YLQIEK
+417 FLQIEK

-452 LDNYWITELTNK
+452 LDNYWITDLANK

-477 KGTIFKVDKNFKQFD
+477 KGTIFKVDKNFKHFD
-492 RSENDYF
+492 ISENDYF
-499 NLHHSSDTY
+499 NLHYSTDTY
-508 IYIVAENKVLCT
+508 TYIVSENKVLCM
-520 NCPLDEDD
+520 NCPID
-528 EETNVINVSSGVFG
+528 
-542 NNSVETTTTTEND
+542 END
-555 SIEKVSV
+555 YKDVENDTLSNSEENS
-562 KVNVNGN
+562 
-569 EIIKTETK
+569 EIILNEDGILIKKGNKTVEKENAESIKINKNGITIK
-577 TRTFN
+577 

>member
-25 SNYFEAVRKS
+25 SNYFDAVKRS

-56 TEKLGTNKQ
+56 TEKLGSTKQ

-83 DYKIDEETPKNENS
+83 DYKIEDESPKNDFQSNYTS
-97 FGNFTKSIYI
+97 TGSI
-107 NKKLYRDKEN
+107 KKLYRDKDN
-117 SFLGGVMSG
+117 SFLGGVLSG
-126 LGQYLGVDP
+126 LGHYLGVDP

-147 GFGSGLVLY
+147 GFGTGLVLY

-187 KVKEGFNEISDKIT
+187 KVKEGFNEISEKFS
-201 NIDHDK
+201 NLDHDK
-207 ITSNAKNGVE
+207 MAKNAKNGAE
-217 RIGTTLSEIVTSIF
+217 RIGNTISEIVTSIF
-231 NIISKIIGVFI
+231 NVISKIIGVFI
-242 VLFTSMTLI
+242 VLFTSITLI

-276 TPFSFETPIWIQGIL
+276 TPFSFETPIWIQGLL
-291 LIIVVGIPLFFL
+291 LIIVVGIPLFYL

-311 TTRMKSIGNTIN
+311 TSRIKSIGNTIN

-353 AIEKVA
+353 DIEKVA

-365 DTLTVKFI
+365 DTLAIKFI

-395 DKAIIFSNNV
+395 DKEIIFSNNV
-405 SIKIVESNEPIA
+405 SIKIVETNEPIA
-417 YLQIEK
+417 FLQIEK
-423 SAEGSSIKKAK
+423 TAEGSSIKKAK

-452 LDNYWITELTNK
+452 LDNYWITDLANK

-477 KGTIFKVDKNFKQFD
+477 KGTIFKVDKNFKHFD
-492 RSENDYF
+492 ISENDYF

-508 IYIVAENKVLCT
+508 IYIVGENKVLCT

-528 EETNVINVSSGVFG
+528 EETNVINVSSEIFG
-542 NNSVETTTTTEND
+542 NNRVETTTIEND

>member
-56 TEKLGTNKQ
+56 TEKLGTTKQ

-83 DYKIDEETPKNENS
+83 DFKIDEETSENIFEANYAS
-97 FGNFTKSIYI
+97 SGST
-107 NKKLYRDKEN
+107 KKLYRDKEN
-117 SFLGGVMSG
+117 SFLGGVLSG
-126 LGQYLGVDP
+126 LGHYFGVDP

-147 GFGSGLVLY
+147 GFGTGLVLY
-156 IILWILIP
+156 IILWVLIP

-179 INISNIEK
+179 INITNIEK
-187 KVKEGFNEISDKIT
+187 KVKAGFNEISDKFS
-201 NIDHDK
+201 NLDQDK
-207 ITSNAKNGVE
+207 IASNAKSGAE
-217 RIGTTLSEIVTSIF
+217 RIGKTISEIVTSIF
-231 NIISKIIGVFI
+231 NVISKIIGGFI

-276 TPFSFETPIWIQGIL
+276 TPFSFETPIWIQGLL
-291 LIIVVGIPLFFL
+291 LIIVLGIPLFYL

-405 SIKIVESNEPIA
+405 SIKIVESTEPIA

-477 KGTIFKVDKNFKQFD
+477 KGTIFKVDKNFKHFD

-508 IYIVAENKVLCT
+508 TYIVSENKVLCM
-520 NCPLDEDD
+520 NCP
-528 EETNVINVSSGVFG
+528 IN
-542 NNSVETTTTTEND
+542 END
-555 SIEKVSV
+555 YNDVENDTISNLEENS
-562 KVNVNGN
+562 
-569 EIIKTETK
+569 EIILNEDGILIKKGNKTVEKENAESIKINKNGITIK
-577 TRTFN
+577 

>member
-56 TEKLGTNKQ
+56 TEKLGTTKQ

-83 DYKIDEETPKNENS
+83 DYKIDEETSENIFEANYAS
-97 FGNFTKSIYI
+97 SGST
-107 NKKLYRDKEN
+107 KKLYRDKEN
-117 SFLGGVMSG
+117 SFLGGVLSG
-126 LGQYLGVDP
+126 LGHYFGVDP

-147 GFGSGLVLY
+147 GFGTGLVLY
-156 IILWILIP
+156 IILWVLIP

-179 INISNIEK
+179 INITNIEK
-187 KVKEGFNEISDKIT
+187 KVKAGFNEISDKIT
-201 NIDHDK
+201 NIDQDK
-207 ITSNAKNGVE
+207 IASNAKSGAE
-217 RIGTTLSEIVTSIF
+217 RIGKTISEIVTSIF
-231 NIISKIIGVFI
+231 NVISKIIGGFI

-311 TTRMKSIGNTIN
+311 STRMKSIGNSIN
-323 YSLLAIWIIGLASVL
+323 YSLLAIWIIGLASLL
-338 FLTIKEISQNAYTGK
+338 FLIIKEISQNAYSAK
-353 AIEKVA
+353 DIDKVA
-359 INLKPT
+359 INIKPT
-365 DTLTVKFI
+365 DTLTIKFI
-373 SNNLYGKDNYDYE
+373 SNNLYSKDIYEHE
-386 NFEVIHDDT
+386 NFEVIHDDA
-395 DKAIIFSNNV
+395 DKEIIFSNNV
-405 SIKIVESNEPIA
+405 SIKIVETNEPIA
-417 YLQIEK
+417 FLQIEK
-423 SAEGSSIKKAK
+423 SAEGSSNKNAK
-434 QTAEKIKYN
+434 QTAKKIKYN
-443 VKIENNNLI
+443 VKFDNNNLI
-452 LDNYWITELTNK
+452 LDNYWITDLANK

-477 KGTIFKVDKNFKQFD
+477 KGTIFKVDKNFKHFD

-508 IYIVAENKVLCT
+508 TYIVSENKVLCM
-520 NCPLDEDD
+520 NCP
-528 EETNVINVSSGVFG
+528 IN
-542 NNSVETTTTTEND
+542 END
-555 SIEKVSV
+555 YNDVENDTISNLEENS
-562 KVNVNGN
+562 
-569 EIIKTETK
+569 EIILNEDGILIKKGNKTVEKENAESIKINKNGITIK
-577 TRTFN
+577 

>member
-56 TEKLGTNKQ
+56 TEKLGTTKQ

-83 DYKIDEETPKNENS
+83 DYKIDEETPEN
-97 FGNFTKSIYI
+97 NFEANYASSGSK
-107 NKKLYRDKEN
+107 KKLYRDKEN
-117 SFLGGVMSG
+117 SFLGGVLSG
-126 LGQYLGVDP
+126 LGHYLNVDP
-135 LWLRIIMVILFF
+135 LWLRIIMVILGGA
-147 GFGSGLVLY
+147 GFMFY

-187 KVKEGFNEISDKIT
+187 KVKEGFNEISDKFS
-201 NIDHDK
+201 NLDQDK
-207 ITSNAKNGVE
+207 IASNAKSGAE
-217 RIGTTLSEIVTSIF
+217 RIGKTISEIVTSIF
-231 NIISKIIGVFI
+231 NVISKIIGGFI
-242 VLFTSMTLI
+242 VFFTSMTLI

-276 TPFSFETPIWIQGIL
+276 TPFSFETPIWIQGLL
-291 LIIVVGIPLFFL
+291 LIIVLGIPLFYL

-323 YSLLAIWIIGLASVL
+323 YSLLAIWIIGLASLL

-405 SIKIVESNEPIA
+405 SIKVVETTEPIA

-452 LDNYWITELTNK
+452 LDNYWITDLANK

-492 RSENDYF
+492 RSDNDYF

-528 EETNVINVSSGVFG
+528 EETNVINVSSEIFG
-542 NNSVETTTTTEND
+542 NNRVETTTIEND

>member
-25 SNYFEAVRKS
+25 SNYFDAVRSS

-83 DYKIDEETPKNENS
+83 DYKIEEETPKNDFQSNYTS
-97 FGNFTKSIYI
+97 TSSS
-107 NKKLYRDKEN
+107 KKLFRDKEN
-117 SFLGGVMSG
+117 AKLGGVASG
-126 LGQYLGVDP
+126 IGHYFSIDP
-135 LWLRIIMVILFF
+135 LWIRILFIISPWITF
-147 GFGSGLVLY
+147 GTSTVIYL
-156 IILWILIP
+156 ILWILIP

-187 KVKEGFNEISDKIT
+187 KVKEGFKEISDKFS
-201 NIDHDK
+201 NLDQDK
-207 ITSNAKNGVE
+207 IASNAKSGAE
-217 RIGTTLSEIVTSIF
+217 RIGKTISEIVTSIF
-231 NIISKIIGVFI
+231 NVISKIIGGFI

-251 SVIIGGIAMIFFSSM
+251 SVIIGGIAMMFFSSM

-276 TPFSFETPIWIQGIL
+276 TPFSFETPIWIQGLL
-291 LIIVVGIPLFFL
+291 LIIVLGIPLFYL

-323 YSLLAIWIIGLASVL
+323 YSLLAIWIIGLATVL

-373 SNNLYGKDNYDYE
+373 SNNLYGKDNHDYE

-395 DKAIIFSNNV
+395 DKEIIFSNNV
-405 SIKIVESNEPIA
+405 SIKIVETNEPIA
-417 YLQIEK
+417 FLQIEK

-443 VKIENNNLI
+443 LKIENNILI
-452 LDNYWITELTNK
+452 LDNYWITDLANK

-477 KGTIFKVDKNFKQFD
+477 KGTIFKVDKNFKHFD
-492 RSENDYF
+492 ISENDYF
-499 NLHHSSDTY
+499 NLHYSTDTY
-508 IYIVAENKVLCT
+508 TYIVSENKVLCM
-520 NCPLDEDD
+520 NCPID
-528 EETNVINVSSGVFG
+528 
-542 NNSVETTTTTEND
+542 END
-555 SIEKVSV
+555 YNDVENDTISNSEENS
-562 KVNVNGN
+562 
-569 EIIKTETK
+569 EIILNEDGILIKKGNKTVEKENAESIKINKNGITIK
-577 TRTFN
+577 